1 MGIRRMC
8 EGGVEGGIWERGLGD
23 RDIGLRCGDW
33 KEAGRGDLE
42 RMNQK
47 RTVQLYAIWREM

>member
-23 RDIGLRCGDW
+23 RDIGLRCGG
-33 KEAGRGDLE
+33 GR
-42 RMNQK
+42 R
-47 RTVQLYAIWREM
+47 REEET